1 VSDYNPQTI
10 FLERLSG
17 LDAGER
23 ARLKRSAGQ
32 TLGEAREA
40 NFFYRLLPNGVPEYK
55 EGIYF
60 LVATLYPMAENM
72 PNGDFGVS
80 LRKARDEKNHKG
92 LDRRVQAL
100 LDSDESQLPFRL
112 RQAVHYLHS
121 RPERV
126 KVNWQ
131 ELLKDLLWWDTVN
144 RPVQRRWARN
154 YFAE

>member
-1 VSDYNPQTI
+1 MSDYNPQTI

-17 LDAGER
+17 LDTGER

-32 TLGEAREA
+32 TLGEARA
-40 NFFYRLLPNGVPEYK
+40 SLFYRLLPNGVPEYK

-60 LVATLYPMAENM
+60 LVATLYPMAENTSV
-72 PNGDFGVS
+72 GDFGVS
-80 LRKARDEKNHKG
+80 LRKARDDKNHKG

-100 LDSDESQLPFRL
+100 LDSDEGQLPFRL
-112 RQAVHYLHS
+112 RQAIHYLHS

-131 ELLKDLLWWDTVN
+131 KLLEDLLKWEAAN
-144 RPVQRRWARN
+144 RPVQRRWARS
-154 YFAE
+154 YFAD